1 MLPSGWKLMSVTMA
15 RRGPSG
21 LSEVRSVE
29 SFSGSIGKI
38 TAEV

>member
-1 MLPSGWKLMSVTMA
+1 MSMITA
-15 RRGPSG
+15 TRSSLS

-38 TAEV
+38 FAAV